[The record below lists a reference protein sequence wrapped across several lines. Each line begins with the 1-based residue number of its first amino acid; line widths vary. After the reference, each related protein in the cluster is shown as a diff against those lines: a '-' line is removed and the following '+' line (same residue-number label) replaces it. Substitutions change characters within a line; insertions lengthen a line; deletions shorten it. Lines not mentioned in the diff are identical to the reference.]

1 MVISLNAGA
10 RNMKDYL
17 AHLNEAQQQ
26 AVQHIEGPLMIIA
39 GAGSGKTRVI
49 TYRIAYLLEQG
60 VDPFNV
66 LALTFTNKASREM
79 RERIEGIVG
88 TEARNIWMGTFHSV
102 FAKILRFDG
111 QKLGYPSNFTIYD
124 TDDSKSLIKT
134 LVKEEGLDPKLYKPN
149 VVYGRISYSKNNFI
163 TPAAYN
169 ADEDQIA
176 EDMAAGRP
184 KLGRLYELYTK
195 RCFRAGA
202 MDFDDIL
209 INTYRLFEDYPD
221 TLNKYQQKFRFV
233 LVDEYQDTN
242 YVQYLIVKKLAAVNR
257 NICVVGA
264 DAQSIYA
271 FRGANIQNILNFE
284 YDYPELSVYK
294 LEKNYRSTK
303 NIVKASSHLIKY
315 NQEQLQKDLFTDN
328 PEGPRIKVFKAN
340 SDSEEARLVAQSIF
354 EAKMQHQL
362 SNGNFAI
369 LYRTNAQ
376 SRSFEE
382 ALRRM
387 SIPYQIIGGL
397 SFYQRKEIKDLLAYY
412 RLALNPDD
420 EEALKRV
427 INYPARGIGKT
438 TQEHLVARAGDEGV
452 SLWQVISHASHYLK
466 SARIQKAVSRF
477 ADMIKTFGSEVEG
490 KNAYDAGMFIAKNSG
505 ILKIIDEEKDTNEGK
520 ARKENVEEL
529 LSAMKAFTEEPDR
542 EEVTLG
548 AFMADVALITD
559 MDNKDT
565 SQDAVTMMTVHGAKG
580 LEFPYVYVVGLEENL
595 FPSQMALQ
603 ERSDLEEERRL
614 FYVAVTR
621 AQQQLT
627 LSYAT
632 SRFRWGKLVY
642 AEPSRFIEEIDPQYL
657 DYDVATA
664 EAQQAANQMNQ
675 EAGGGI
681 NGVSRKGKSAPKDAN
696 HHQPSKDFAPEDL
709 TGLQTGM
716 EVEHNRFGFG
726 TVTQVDGEG
735 DNRKAVVN
743 FKNLGEKRILLKYA
757 KMKILRR
764 E

>member
-1 MVISLNAGA
+1 
-10 RNMKDYL
+10 MKDYL

-257 NICVVGA
+257 NICVVGD

-271 FRGANIQNILNFE
+271 FRGANIQNILHFE

-735 DNRKAVVN
+735 GNRKAVVN

>member
-1 MVISLNAGA
+1 
-10 RNMKDYL
+10 MKDYL

-209 INTYRLFEDYPD
+209 INTYRLFED

-257 NICVVGA
+257 NICVVGD

-735 DNRKAVVN
+735 GNRKAVVN

>member
-257 NICVVGA
+257 NICVVGD

-271 FRGANIQNILNFE
+271 FRGANIQNILHFE

-735 DNRKAVVN
+735 GNRKAVVN

>member
-1 MVISLNAGA
+1 
-10 RNMKDYL
+10 MKDYL

-257 NICVVGA
+257 NICVVGD

>member
-1 MVISLNAGA
+1 ME
-10 RNMKDYL
+10 DYL
-17 AHLNEAQQQ
+17 AHLNESQRK

-79 RERIEGIVG
+79 RERIESIVG
-88 TEARNIWMGTFHSV
+88 NEARNIWMGTFHSV

-111 QKLGYPSNFTIYD
+111 AKLGYPSNFTIYD
-124 TDDSKSLIKT
+124 TDDSKNLIKS

-149 VVYGRISYSKNNFI
+149 VVYSRISYSKNNFI
-163 TPAAYN
+163 TPEAYN

-209 INTYRLFEDYPD
+209 INTYRLFDDYPD

-233 LVDEYQDTN
+233 MVDEYQDTN

-257 NICVVGA
+257 NLCVVGD

-294 LEKNYRSTK
+294 LEKNYRSTQ
-303 NIVKASSHLIKY
+303 NIVEASSHLIKY
-315 NQEQLQKDLFTDN
+315 NQEQLQKELFTDN
-328 PEGPRIKVFKAN
+328 QEGSKIKVFKAN

-354 EAKMQHQL
+354 EEKMQHQL
-362 SNGNFAI
+362 SSNSFAI

-376 SRSFEE
+376 SRAFEE

-412 RLALNPDD
+412 RLSLNPDD

-427 INYPARGIGKT
+427 INYPPRGIGKT
-438 TQEHLVARAGDEGV
+438 TQEHLVARAADEGV
-452 SLWQVISHASHYLK
+452 SLWQVVSNARQYVK
-466 SARIQKAVSRF
+466 SSRIQKAVERF
-477 ADMIKTFGSEVEG
+477 ADMIKTFGNEVEG
-490 KNAYDAGMFIAKNSG
+490 KNAYDAGLFIAKNSG
-505 ILKIIDEEKDTNEGK
+505 ILKVIDEEKDTPEGK

-529 LSAMKAFTEEPDR
+529 MSAMKAFTEEPER
-542 EEVTLG
+542 EDVSLS

-565 SQDAVTMMTVHGAKG
+565 NQDAVTMMTVHGAKG
-580 LEFPYVYVVGLEENL
+580 LEFPYIYVVGLEENL

-621 AQQQLT
+621 AQEKLF

-664 EAQQAANQMNQ
+664 EAQQAANQMKSQ
-675 EAGGGI
+675 AGGGV
-681 NGVSRKGKSAPKDAN
+681 NGVSTKGKSAPKEAL
-696 HHQPSKDFAPEDL
+696 HEPSSDFAPEDL
-709 TGLQTGM
+709 TDLQTGM

-726 TVTQVDGEG
+726 TVTKIEGEA
-735 DNRKAVVN
+735 DNRKAAVD

-757 KMKILRR
+757 KMKILRQ

>member
-257 NICVVGA
+257 NICVVGD

-735 DNRKAVVN
+735 GNRKAVVN

>member
-1 MVISLNAGA
+1 
-10 RNMKDYL
+10 MKDYL

-257 NICVVGA
+257 NICVVGD

-529 LSAMKAFTEEPDR
+529 LSAMKAFTEEPDQ

-735 DNRKAVVN
+735 GNRKAVVN

>member
-1 MVISLNAGA
+1 MQ
-10 RNMKDYL
+10 DYL
-17 AHLNEAQQQ
+17 SQLNESQQK

-49 TYRIAYLLEQG
+49 TYRIAHLLEQG
-60 VDPFNV
+60 IDPFNI

-88 TEARNIWMGTFHSV
+88 NEARNIWMGTFHSV

-111 QKLGYPSNFTIYD
+111 HKLGYPSSFTIYD

-134 LVKEEGLDPKLYKPN
+134 LVKEEELDPKLYKPN
-149 VVYGRISYSKNNFI
+149 VVYSRISYAKNNFI
-163 TPAAYN
+163 TPEAYN
-169 ADEDQIA
+169 ADDDRVA

-195 RCFRAGA
+195 RCFRSGA

-209 INTYRLFEDYPD
+209 INTYRLFENYPD

-257 NICVVGA
+257 NLCVVGD

-303 NIVKASSHLIKY
+303 NIVAASSHLIRY
-315 NQEQLQKDLFTDN
+315 NQEQLEKHLYTDN
-328 PEGPRIKVFKAN
+328 LEGPKIKVFKAN

-354 EAKMQHQL
+354 EERMQHQL
-362 SNGNFAI
+362 SNDNFAI

-376 SRSFEE
+376 SRAFEE
-382 ALRRM
+382 ALRRL

-427 INYPARGIGKT
+427 INFPARGIGKT
-438 TQEHLVARAGDEGV
+438 TQDALIARASDEGI
-452 SLWQVISHASHYLK
+452 SLWQVVSNSKQYIK
-466 SARIQKAVSRF
+466 SARVQKAVDRF
-477 ADMIKTFGSEVEG
+477 ADMIKTFGSEIKG
-490 KNAYDAGMFIAKNSG
+490 KDAYEAGMFIAKNSG
-505 ILKIIDEEKDTNEGK
+505 ILKAVDEEKDTPEGK

-529 LSAMKAFTEEPDR
+529 ISAMKAFTEEPDY
-542 EEVTLG
+542 EDVSLS

-565 SQDAVTMMTVHGAKG
+565 NQDAVTLMTVHGAKG
-580 LEFPYVYVVGLEENL
+580 LEFPYVYIVGLEENL

-603 ERSDLEEERRL
+603 DRSDLEEERRL

-621 AQQQLT
+621 AQQKLY
-627 LSYAT
+627 LAYAT
-632 SRFRWGKLVY
+632 SRFRYGKLVY

-657 DYDVATA
+657 DYDIATA
-664 EAQQAANQMNQ
+664 EAQQASRQFNDQ
-675 EAGGGI
+675 AGGAI
-681 NGVSRKGKSAPKDAN
+681 NGVSMKGKSSPKQAS
-696 HHQPSKDFAPEDL
+696 HQPSADFSPDDL
-709 TGLQTGM
+709 QELAEGM
-716 EVEHNRFGFG
+716 EVEHNRFGYG
-726 TVTQVDGEG
+726 TVAQIEGEG
-735 DNRKAVVN
+735 DNRKGVVN
-743 FKNLGEKRILLKYA
+743 FRNLGEKRILLKYA
-757 KMKILRR
+757 KMKILRKH
-764 E
+764 